1 MAELADAA
9 DLKSAGL
16 KRLVGV
22 RVPLSAPNRF
32 HVPVNPGFFFRGIA
46 ELQTHLILWN
56 AKYDIW
62 ITDHP
67 ERALVYMVDEQAHGI
82 GFPSGIDE
90 AVTNSLTV
98 I

>member
-1 MAELADAA
+1 
-9 DLKSAGL
+9 
-16 KRLVGV
+16 
-22 RVPLSAPNRF
+22 
-32 HVPVNPGFFFRGIA
+32 
-46 ELQTHLILWN
+46 LQTHLILWN

-67 ERALVYMVDEQAHGI
+67 ERALVHMVDEQAHGI

-90 AVTNSLTV
+90 AVANALTV